1 MVNKRIGIIIGGI
14 FLLCSFLFFIIGC
27 TYRLDISKLQ
37 MHVTFNVI
45 MLLVSM
51 VFMVLFLVF
60 AFLLV
65 SLKDNDYILPGLD
78 DYKKIKYGPFKDRY

>member
-45 MLLVSM
+45 MLLISM

-65 SLKDNDYILPGLD
+65 SLKDNDYMIQFD
-78 DYKKIKYGPFKDRY
+78 NHKIKYGPFKDRY

>member
-1 MVNKRIGIIIGGI
+1 
-14 FLLCSFLFFIIGC
+14 
-27 TYRLDISKLQ
+27 
-37 MHVTFNVI
+37 

>member
-45 MLLVSM
+45 MLLISM
-51 VFMVLFLVF
+51 VFMVLFLLF

-65 SLKDNDYILPGLD
+65 SLKDNDYMIQLD
-78 DYKKIKYGPFKDRY
+78 NHKIKYGPFKDRY